1 MVLKQKVVFTDV
13 GNIVVNELSYTKF
26 CELQRK
32 FLENENK
39 ALNNLDVLYFV
50 LLMSH
55 DLGIDIRKAL
65 ERKMDINDKK
75 YSLEKAKSWAQKGI
89 FKKYTELS

>member
-1 MVLKQKVVFTDV
+1 MVLEAVEVMEHFRFKNLSQVKTYIKQNKEA
-13 GNIVVNELSYTKF
+13 ISEEL
-26 CELQRK
+26 
-32 FLENENK
+32 
-39 ALNNLDVLYFV
+39 ADVLYFV